1 MCVLH
6 PTFRH
11 NFLMLKISHQRI
23 MTVRKCR
30 TTGYPGSWSGG
41 EMSSNGPVPSGGTT
55 WSGKSNK
62 WRTVAHTAIAA
73 KAQSPTTTLATVH
86 IGDLAKTDPIVRVR
100 RLGFNGLPPADW
112 SGFR

>member
-1 MCVLH
+1 MLCALEGRAKRLSGTTSAHLGHNKMFVLH

-30 TTGYPGSWSGG
+30 TTGYPGSWSDG

-62 WRTVAHTAIAA
+62 WRTVAQTSQGPIANDDFRDGA
-73 KAQSPTTTLATVH
+73 H
-86 IGDLAKTDPIVRVR
+86 R
-100 RLGFNGLPPADW
+100 RFG
-112 SGFR
+112 